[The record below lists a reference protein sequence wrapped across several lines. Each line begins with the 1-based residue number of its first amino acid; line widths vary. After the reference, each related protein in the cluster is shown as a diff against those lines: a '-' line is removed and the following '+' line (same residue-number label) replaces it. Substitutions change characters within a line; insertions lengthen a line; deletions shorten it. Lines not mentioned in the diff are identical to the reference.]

1 MEHVLKPLMEL
12 IGKAITKAL
21 EGLGVDKKTAEMAG
35 SIVGAIVA
43 AIAMVAVI
51 VVVAVVGKGAAAKLG
66 NALSKMMGET
76 IKKLVPNVLKQL
88 AQNGSKLFTQGC
100 NVLLPAWAMWAARWV
115 CKRIP

>member
-1 MEHVLKPLMEL
+1 MSFIQQALNPIMEHVLKPLMEL

-51 VVVAVVGKGAAAKLG
+51 VVVAVVGRPRG
-66 NALSKMMGET
+66 GET
-76 IKKLVPNVLKQL
+76 
-88 AQNGSKLFTQGC
+88 G
-100 NVLLPAWAMWAARWV
+100 
-115 CKRIP
+115 

>member
-35 SIVGAIVA
+35 SIVGAIAFA

-51 VVVAVVGKGAAAKLG
+51 VVVAVVGKPRG
-66 NALSKMMGET
+66 GET
-76 IKKLVPNVLKQL
+76 RV
-88 AQNGSKLFTQGC
+88 T
-100 NVLLPAWAMWAARWV
+100 R
-115 CKRIP
+115 